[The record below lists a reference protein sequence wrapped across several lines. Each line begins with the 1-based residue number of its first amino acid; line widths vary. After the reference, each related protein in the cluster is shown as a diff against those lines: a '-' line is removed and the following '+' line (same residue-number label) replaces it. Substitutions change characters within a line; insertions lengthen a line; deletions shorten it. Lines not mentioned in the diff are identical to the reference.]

1 MYTQNTSTLDWRM
14 LLHNTDMILDP
25 TELYIMLW
33 ERETGKTDKEK
44 LTHHF
49 TIVCDK
55 GSMGIMRLS
64 MRVFQAEWVR
74 GVSRESSA
82 RR

>member
-33 ERETGKTDKEK
+33 QRETGKTDKEK

-49 TIVCDK
+49 TIVCDE